1 MKKKILFTLGVVVLI
16 ATLFGLCGM
25 LRAGMMLPGDN
36 GKTSFGIYP
45 AVPYP
50 VVGLLLAFGLFALG
64 AVKKGIHPLTLLPAF
79 AASALWL
86 CLSGTPVFSVTYKLT
101 DPQILPSALMLLGL
115 TGSLCALGLFAER
128 NAPFDLKHMLVLLTI
143 VPVLWALSR
152 AEAWTDEMRQL
163 SQPSMLDL
171 QQPGAQTLPQLY
183 AALQAVLL
191 LLSGAAVLP
200 LIERG
205 HKAAGAALLSIGIV
219 SGVWFLLCQ
228 FSSPVISWASAAVPR
243 LLASHSDV
251 RVLSFTG
258 ALLFSGGKCLLPQ
271 RRKA

>member
-1 MKKKILFTLGVVVLI
+1 MMRKKILFALGVVVLI
-16 ATLFGLCGM
+16 ITLFGLCGM
-25 LRAGMMLPGDN
+25 LWAGMMLPGDN

-64 AVKKGIHPLTLLPAF
+64 AVKKGVHPLTVLPAF

-115 TGSLCALGLFAER
+115 TGSLCALGLFAEKT
-128 NAPFDLKHMLVLLTI
+128 APFDLKQMLILLAI

-152 AEAWTDEMRQL
+152 AETWANEMRQL

-171 QQPGAQTLPQLY
+171 RQPGAQTIPRLY
-183 AALQAVLL
+183 TALEALLL
-191 LLSGAAVLP
+191 LLSGAA
-200 LIERG
+200 
-205 HKAAGAALLSIGIV
+205 
-219 SGVWFLLCQ
+219 
-228 FSSPVISWASAAVPR
+228 
-243 LLASHSDV
+243 
-251 RVLSFTG
+251 
-258 ALLFSGGKCLLPQ
+258 LLPGAKRQ
-271 RRKA
+271 ASRC

>member
-1 MKKKILFTLGVVVLI
+1 MKRKILFALGVVVL
-16 ATLFGLCGM
+16 AVTLFGLCGM

-36 GKTSFGIYP
+36 GKTSFGVYP

-64 AVKKGIHPLTLLPAF
+64 ALKKGVHPLTVLPAF

-101 DPQILPSALMLLGL
+101 DPQILPSVLMLLAL
-115 TGSLCALGLFAER
+115 TGSLCVLGLFAEKA
-128 NAPFDLKHMLVLLTI
+128 APFALKQMLVLLAI

-152 AEAWTDEMRQL
+152 AEAWADEMRQL

-171 QQPGAQTLPQLY
+171 QQPGAQTLPRLY

-205 HKAAGAALLSIGIV
+205 HRAAGIALLSLGAV

-228 FSSPVISWASAAVPR
+228 FSTPAISWASAAVPH

-258 ALLFSGGKCLLPQ
+258 TLLCSGVQCLLP